1 MSVIAYIGLGS
12 NMGDKTANCQTAVE
26 HLAEAGRIVS
36 VSSFY
41 YTEPVGYKEQEDFIN
56 AVAGLETN
64 CSPSE
69 LLSICHAIEDRLGRR
84 RTVRWGPRTVDLD
97 ILLFGDLVVNRPDL
111 IIPHPLMALR
121 RFVLAPLVEIAPA
134 VRHPVLNKTM
144 IQLLGELQNSQT
156 VMKLQARERSTM
168 TPKPDIRPA
177 RYIVTEGPIGVG
189 KTSLTMLLAEE
200 LGARLIL
207 EQAEENPFLTQFYK
221 DPSRYRF
228 QTQMFFLL
236 SRFSQQQEMA
246 QPDLFSRITISDY
259 LFDKDRIFAYV
270 NLDDNELPLYEQFYK
285 ILEPKIVQP
294 DLVIFLQA
302 DTDTLLRRIKQRG
315 RSFEKEI
322 GPDYIAAVN
331 EAYNQFFFR
340 YTDTPLLVINTSDID
355 FVHRREDLDDLL
367 KQILGM
373 KQGTQ
378 YYVPRTR
385 GK

>member
-1 MSVIAYIGLGS
+1 M
-12 NMGDKTANCQTAVE
+12 
-26 HLAEAGRIVS
+26 
-36 VSSFY
+36 
-41 YTEPVGYKEQEDFIN
+41 
-56 AVAGLETN
+56 
-64 CSPSE
+64 
-69 LLSICHAIEDRLGRR
+69 
-84 RTVRWGPRTVDLD
+84 
-97 ILLFGDLVVNRPDL
+97 
-111 IIPHPLMALR
+111 
-121 RFVLAPLVEIAPA
+121 
-134 VRHPVLNKTM
+134 
-144 IQLLGELQNSQT
+144 
-156 VMKLQARERSTM
+156 
-168 TPKPDIRPA
+168 RPA

-236 SRFSQQQEMA
+236 SRFSQQKEMA
-246 QPDLFSRITISDY
+246 QPDLFSRIMISDY
-259 LFDKDRIFAYV
+259 LFNKDRIFAYV

-322 GPDYIAAVN
+322 GPDYISAVN

-378 YYVPRTR
+378 YYVPVSR
-385 GK
+385 KK

>member
-1 MSVIAYIGLGS
+1 
-12 NMGDKTANCQTAVE
+12 
-26 HLAEAGRIVS
+26 
-36 VSSFY
+36 
-41 YTEPVGYKEQEDFIN
+41 
-56 AVAGLETN
+56 
-64 CSPSE
+64 
-69 LLSICHAIEDRLGRR
+69 
-84 RTVRWGPRTVDLD
+84 
-97 ILLFGDLVVNRPDL
+97 
-111 IIPHPLMALR
+111 
-121 RFVLAPLVEIAPA
+121 
-134 VRHPVLNKTM
+134 M
-144 IQLLGELQNSQT
+144 I
-156 VMKLQARERSTM
+156 
-168 TPKPDIRPA
+168 PKPDIRPA
-177 RYIVTEGPIGVG
+177 RYIVTEGPVGVG
-189 KTSLTMLLAEE
+189 KTSLTSLLAEE

-207 EQAEENPFLTQFYK
+207 EQAEENPFLNNFYR
-221 DPSRYRF
+221 DPARYRF

-246 QPDLFSRITISDY
+246 QPDLFTRITISDY
-259 LFDKDRIFAYV
+259 LFDKDRIFAYL
-270 NLDDNELPLYEQFYK
+270 NLDDNELALYEQFYK
-285 ILEPKIVQP
+285 ILEPKIVRP

-322 GPDYIAAVN
+322 GLDYITAVN

-385 GK
+385 IK

>member
-1 MSVIAYIGLGS
+1 M
-12 NMGDKTANCQTAVE
+12 
-26 HLAEAGRIVS
+26 
-36 VSSFY
+36 
-41 YTEPVGYKEQEDFIN
+41 
-56 AVAGLETN
+56 
-64 CSPSE
+64 
-69 LLSICHAIEDRLGRR
+69 
-84 RTVRWGPRTVDLD
+84 
-97 ILLFGDLVVNRPDL
+97 
-111 IIPHPLMALR
+111 
-121 RFVLAPLVEIAPA
+121 
-134 VRHPVLNKTM
+134 
-144 IQLLGELQNSQT
+144 
-156 VMKLQARERSTM
+156 QAREQGTVSQKTD
-168 TPKPDIRPA
+168 TRPT
-177 RYIVTEGPIGVG
+177 RYIVTEGPVGVG
-189 KTSLTMLLAEE
+189 KTSLTSLLAEE

-207 EQAEENPFLTQFYK
+207 EQAEENPFLTPFYK
-221 DPSRYRF
+221 DPVRYRF

-246 QPDLFSRITISDY
+246 QPDLFTRITISDY

-270 NLDDNELPLYEQFYK
+270 NLDDNELTLYEQFYK
-285 ILEPKIVQP
+285 ILEPKIVKP

-385 GK
+385 AK